1 MSRELHRQIIM
12 SHFSKPNHKIDHKL
26 DDHISISTN
35 EIATCDDKFEI
46 YIKYDTNIKNIKF
59 FGRGCTISTS
69 ALDIISEELI
79 GKTKEQALSFIK
91 DYVHFIQAGDTSKF
105 QNSELIAFQNVN
117 KQVNRIECATLGA
130 RTIEKAVQSV

>member
-12 SHFSKPNHKIDHKL
+12 SHFSKPNHKVDNQL
-26 DDHISISTN
+26 DGYISISTN

-46 YIKYDTNIKNIKF
+46 YIKYDSNIKNIKF

-69 ALDIISEELI
+69 ALDIIADELI
-79 GKTKEQALSFIK
+79 GKTKDEALSFIK
-91 DYVHFIQAGDTSKF
+91 EYIHFIQTGDTSKF
-105 QNSELIAFQNVN
+105 QKSELIAFQNVN

-130 RTIEKAVQSV
+130 RTIEKAVQNV